1 MANES
6 NKVGYK
12 NPPPEHRWKKGQSG
26 NPKGGS
32 GKKPKPERA
41 ILENMLG
48 KKRTVQTPNGPE
60 KLDGLELVALRLFND
75 ALAGKPRQLK
85 LLLDRMDANGIG
97 RQEASESLSEADAR
111 IADEYLKLFRAQV
124 GGAGGV

>member
-6 NKVGYK
+6 DKVGYK

-32 GKKPKPERA
+32 GKKPKPEKA

-97 RQEASESLSEADAR
+97 RQEAGESLSEADAR
-111 IADEYLKLFRAQV
+111 IADEYLKLFRTQV
-124 GGAGGV
+124 GGSGDV